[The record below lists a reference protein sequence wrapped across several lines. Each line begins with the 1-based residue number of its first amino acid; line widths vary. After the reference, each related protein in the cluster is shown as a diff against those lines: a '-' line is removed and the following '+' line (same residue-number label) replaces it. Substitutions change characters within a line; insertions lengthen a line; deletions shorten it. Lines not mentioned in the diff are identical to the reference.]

1 MIFNLIHITMK
12 KILIL
17 FALASLTW
25 TTFAQQQFASTT
37 GVTSDVSKAMAL
49 FDWSETTFDFGK
61 IAVSKPATHE
71 FTFINRGVAPLLIS
85 SVQASCGCT
94 VAEFSKDPIPPGS
107 AGFVRAT
114 YNALRIGIFTKTIT
128 INANTDIGVVR
139 LVVTGEVVD

>member
-1 MIFNLIHITMK
+1 MK

-17 FALASLTW
+17 FVVASLTL
-25 TTFAQQQFASTT
+25 TTFAQQQLASTT
-37 GVTSDVSKAMAL
+37 GVVGDVSKAIPL
-49 FDWSETTFDFGK
+49 FNWSETAFDFGK
-61 IAVSKPATHE
+61 IAVGKPATHE
-71 FTFINRGVAPLLIS
+71 FTFINTGAAPLLIS

-114 YNALRIGIFTKTIT
+114 YNAARIGIFTKAVT

-139 LVVTGEVVD
+139 LVVSGEVVD